1 MMQNREIILRP
12 ANLLAFI
19 RVFPL
24 ILLAVVFLLLAWW
37 LSTFFILFSLGVLAV
52 AWYRFLL
59 TRSFRYMIE
68 PEFIRITNGILFK
81 RTEQVELYRV
91 KDYTITQPF
100 LHQLFKIMDL
110 TLKTTDPG
118 NPVIVLRGIPESDIV
133 DTIRE
138 RVQEARQH
146 NKIYE
151 IN

>member
-1 MMQNREIILRP
+1 MMQPNEIILRP
-12 ANLLAFI
+12 ANLFAFI
-19 RVFPL
+19 HVFPL
-24 ILLAVVFLLLAWW
+24 ILLAIVFLLLAWY
-37 LSTFFILFSLGVLAV
+37 LSPFFILFSLIVLAV
-52 AWYRFLL
+52 VWYRFLL
-59 TRSFRYMIE
+59 IRSRRYLIE
-68 PEFIRITNGILFK
+68 PEFIRMTSGILFK

-100 LHQLFKIMDL
+100 LHQLFRMMDL

-118 NPVIVLRGIPESDIV
+118 NPVIFLRGIPQSDIV

>member
-1 MMQNREIILRP
+1 MQPNEIILRP
-12 ANLLAFI
+12 ANLFAFLH
-19 RVFPL
+19 VFPL
-24 ILLAVVFLLLAWW
+24 ILLAIVFLLLAWY
-37 LSTFFILFSLGVLAV
+37 LSPFFILFSLIVLAV
-52 AWYRFLL
+52 VWYRFLL
-59 TRSFRYMIE
+59 IRSRRYLIE
-68 PEFIRITNGILFK
+68 PEFIRMTSGILFK

-100 LHQLFKIMDL
+100 LHQLFRMMDL

-118 NPVIVLRGIPESDIV
+118 NPVIFLRGIPQSDIV